1 MKVIDKSKQQID
13 GIISKSREH
22 YKSANETY
30 FEHMRVAIKV
40 SFELLSASFM
50 ASVHAIIPAIF
61 QKGASTKILK
71 LYDFLQSKKRIDK

>member
-1 MKVIDKSKQQID
+1 MNVIDKSKQQMD
-13 GIISKSREH
+13 GIINKSKEH
-22 YKSANETY
+22 YKGADETY

>member
-1 MKVIDKSKQQID
+1 MNVIDKSKQQMD
-13 GIISKSREH
+13 GIISQSKEH
-22 YKSANETY
+22 YKGTDETY

-50 ASVHAIIPAIF
+50 AAVHAIIPAIY

-71 LYDFLQSKKRIDK
+71 LYDFLQSKKRIEK